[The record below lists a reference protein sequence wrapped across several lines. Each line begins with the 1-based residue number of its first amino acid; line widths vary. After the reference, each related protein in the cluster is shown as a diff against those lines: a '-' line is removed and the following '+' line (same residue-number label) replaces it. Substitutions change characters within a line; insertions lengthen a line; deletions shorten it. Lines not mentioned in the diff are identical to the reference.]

1 LLHEKETDEAVKK
14 NVQKNIPQDYKI
26 EAISYALNTYN
37 PESVVS
43 EVMTKE
49 SFKQKYLTE
58 SALC

>member
-1 LLHEKETDEAVKK
+1 LLHEKETDESVEK

-26 EAISYALNTYN
+26 VAISYALNTYN